1 MRIARCTPRPA
12 ALDPRERALAT
23 ALAYGTVQR
32 RATLDYVAA
41 ELSSRP
47 PDKLDPPVLAALRL
61 GLFQL
66 LFLDGIPEHAAV
78 NESVELVKRTNRS
91 AAAFLNAVLRRAAR
105 EGPALARAA
114 RRRHDRA
121 AAAIKHSVPQWLAEQ
136 WWAELG
142 AAEATALLHRIN
154 EPAESAIRV
163 NELVS
168 SVSEV
173 TAKLPVGADPAPSC
187 PRG

>member
-1 MRIARCTPRPA
+1 MGTATRAAATSGTVTPARTCALAVVRRVFEQGAYADRALHAEAA

-32 RATLDYVAA
+32 RATLDYVASQ
-41 ELSSRP
+41 LSSRA

-91 AAAFLNAVLRRAAR
+91 AASFLNAVLRRAAR
-105 EGPALARAA
+105 EGPRLLEQL
-114 RRRHDRA
+114 DDDTPA

-142 AAEATALLHRIN
+142 AAEAT
-154 EPAESAIRV
+154 
-163 NELVS
+163 
-168 SVSEV
+168 
-173 TAKLPVGADPAPSC
+173 GAAAPDQ
-187 PRG
+187 